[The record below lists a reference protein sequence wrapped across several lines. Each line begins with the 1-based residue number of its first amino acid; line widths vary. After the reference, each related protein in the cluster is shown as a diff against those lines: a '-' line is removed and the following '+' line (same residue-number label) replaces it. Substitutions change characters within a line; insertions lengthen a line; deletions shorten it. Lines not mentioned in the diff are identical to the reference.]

1 MIFLNFTMQSSVKI
15 SNVVPVFGIMK
26 NQKKTI
32 TFTIQTKTL
41 KVALGHQ
48 GHVTGTGVHLDK
60 RTKRNRTRSAQT
72 KQALNE
78 YK

>member
-1 MIFLNFTMQSSVKI
+1 MKHFLVKI
-15 SNVVPVFGIMK
+15 SNFVPVFGIMK

-48 GHVTGTGVHLDK
+48 GHITGTGVHHDK
-60 RTKRNRTRSAQT
+60 RTKRNRTRSAQ
-72 KQALNE
+72 KQQSLSE